1 MFGDFFLIEKEGAG
15 PVRGERLAFGETNG
29 RNEAWLRDTLLR
41 HPELI
46 PVGDID
52 PAYGPLTPL
61 CAELQVGAGVGRLDA
76 AFINPFGRLT
86 LVECKLWR
94 NPQARREV
102 VAQVLD
108 YARAISRWSYSDL
121 QRQVANATGRAG
133 NVPYELAKTRHSDL
147 VEHDFVDAAAAAMRA
162 GRFLLLIAGDGIR
175 EDVGAM
181 AELINNN
188 AAMGFSFGMV
198 EVALYGFAD
207 GALAIQ
213 PRAIAKTRLIEK
225 TVVVL
230 RDAGGGAVSADL
242 ERSSEDAAA
251 VRSPLGEGEKQ
262 AEYREWYKPILN
274 MKFDDPDQEPPKL
287 YWPNNVRVQLPWPN
301 VWITASNLGSR
312 ELCGVWL
319 VEGGREKALSPT
331 LEKMRAEL
339 KLQLPEG
346 SFDQNETKGVVFGCE
361 RLWSSF
367 TSEDEKK
374 AWIAET
380 LNAFVNVFR
389 PLLKDLKGLSG
400 SAG

>member
-1 MFGDFFLIEKEGAG
+1 MFGDFFLIERDGAT
-15 PVRGERLAFGETNG
+15 PTHGERLAFGETNG

-61 CAELQVGAGVGRLDA
+61 CAELHLGAGVGRLDA
-76 AFINPFGRLT
+76 AFINAYGRLT

-121 QRQVANATGRAG
+121 QRQVAHATGRTG
-133 NVPYELAKTRHSDL
+133 NVPYELAKAQHPKL
-147 VEHDFVDAAAAAMRA
+147 IEHDFVDATAAAMRA

-213 PRAIAKTRLIEK
+213 PRAIAKTRLIER

-230 RDAGGGAVSADL
+230 RDRGGAAVAADL
-242 ERSSEDAAA
+242 DEPSDQSVLRSH
-251 VRSPLGEGEKQ
+251 LGEGQKQ

-274 MKFDDPDQEPPKL
+274 MKFDDPDQEAPTL
-287 YWPNNVRVQLPWPN
+287 YWPNNVRVPLPWPK
-301 VWITASNLGSR
+301 VWLTASSLAS
-312 ELCGVWL
+312 EEKCAVWL
-319 VEGGREKALSPT
+319 VEGGKDKPLSPL
-331 LEKMRAEL
+331 LEERREEIDPL
-339 KLQLPEG
+339 LPAG
-346 SFDQNETKGVVFGCE
+346 SFSQPENMGVVFGCQ
-361 RLWSSF
+361 RPWASF
-367 TSEDEKK
+367 ANEDEKK

-380 LNAFVNVFR
+380 LNTFVNVFR
-389 PLLKDLKGLSG
+389 PLLKELKEPT
-400 SAG
+400 